1 MNSIS
6 QQIYEGEP
14 KEPKSIQIEF
24 SKEEIERD
32 EELNSKIFQMLL
44 EIFHDGMKKFYSNN
58 NIVNL
63 DELNDDNFLRIKQY
77 FWSIGFNVFYKL
89 TINNELIHQND
100 SKEKQSDLKDYYVNL
115 TKENRVYQIYFD
127 YYI

>member
-6 QQIYEGEP
+6 QQIYKGEP

-32 EELNSKIFQMLL
+32 EELNSKIFKMLL

-58 NIVNL
+58 NVVNL

-100 SKEKQSDLKDYYVNL
+100 SKEKQSELKDYYVNL